1 MEEKKKKTENWS
13 EYCYQSKLR
22 RIERLKEQG
31 IVNAWGVVN
40 GDEPRDYYIAR
51 VGREGRIM
59 LPAKFRKQIGVGYGD
74 KFKITIDENKLILEV
89 YNGE

>member
-1 MEEKKKKTENWS
+1 MEEKKKTEKW
-13 EYCYQSKLR
+13 EYSYQSKLR

-31 IVNAWGVVN
+31 VVN
-40 GDEPRDYYIAR
+40 PWSVANGTEKPRDYYVVEIKK
-51 VGREGRIM
+51 EGRIT

-89 YNGE
+89 YNGK

>member
-1 MEEKKKKTENWS
+1 MEEKKQKW
-13 EYCYQSKLR
+13 EYCYESKLR

-31 IVNAWGVVN
+31 VVN
-40 GDEPRDYYIAR
+40 PWRVASGMEKPRDYYI
-51 VGREGRIM
+51 VKVKKEGRIT

-74 KFKITIDENKLILEV
+74 KFKITIDNNRLILEV